1 MMDKH
6 VLFDDTLF
14 ELKRQIEND
23 AALKMKKAG
32 VDTVVIKRRVFDQS
46 N

>member
-14 ELKRQIEND
+14 ELKRQIEFE
-23 AALKMKKAG
+23 AEQKMKNAG
-32 VDTVVIKRRVFDQS
+32 VNVDAVKSCVTG
-46 N
+46 